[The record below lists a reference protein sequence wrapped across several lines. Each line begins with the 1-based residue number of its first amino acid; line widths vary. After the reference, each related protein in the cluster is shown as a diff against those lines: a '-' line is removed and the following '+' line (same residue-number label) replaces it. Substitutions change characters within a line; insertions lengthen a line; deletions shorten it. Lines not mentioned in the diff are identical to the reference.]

1 MKVLL
6 LILTL
11 YLVSGPVGCVEVTG
25 YTGGSVLIN
34 CIYDYMKYKNHTKY
48 FCKLNQKKECT
59 DQILLKTQNIG
70 AHDGRF
76 FLMDETQPGMFSV
89 LIKNVSQQDGGT
101 YRCGVEDKTAKPT
114 DVTLQVKED
123 PCCGKTLTQETHP
136 GETVSFTCKY
146 PQESK
151 YLYKYLYKVT
161 DHSYHVVIFALGL
174 LVQNGTFSLF
184 DHPQENLFNVSI
196 SNVTE
201 EDGGVYLCG
210 VQGQKDGDLKPYYS
224 LFNEI
229 QLHVT
234 PSRAHASSINII
246 IIIIAGVCVALLLI
260 GGSALIVYKLRHK
273 KIQDSAPSSSNR
285 RNTVNSDEV
294 HHTPYYE
301 EIPDTRASSTVYA
314 TTQDPDPHTAANQSA
329 HPPTATPVKDTY
341 SMAQLSHPAAESSAE
356 YATVDLCA

>member
-1 MKVLL
+1 MKIF
-6 LILTL
+6 LIFSLFL
-11 YLVSGPVGCVEVTG
+11 ISAGPVGCVEVTG
-25 YTGGSVLIN
+25 YKGGSVLIN

-48 FCKLNQKKECT
+48 FCKLNQRKECT
-59 DQILLKTQNIG
+59 DQILLKTQNPG

-76 FLMDETQPGMFSV
+76 ILMDETQPGTFSV

-123 PCCGKTLTQETHP
+123 PCCGKTLTQKTHP
-136 GETVSFTCKY
+136 GETVTFTCEY

-174 LVQNGTFSLF
+174 SAQNGRFSLF

-196 SNVTE
+196 SDVTE

-210 VQGQKDGDLKPYYS
+210 VQGQKKGDLKPYYS

-234 PSRAHASSINII
+234 HLGTSTGSSVII
-246 IIIIAGVCVALLLI
+246 IVCVCVALLLI
-260 GGSALIVYKLRHK
+260 GGLLLIYKLRRNK
-273 KIQDSAPSSSNR
+273 AEGSSNMRISTNNTANGDYENDPPGNQNVLSRSPVYQNQNPNIIQSYSAYQSLNPNTNQSDSAYQSLNPS
-285 RNTVNSDEV
+285 T
-294 HHTPYYE
+294 
-301 EIPDTRASSTVYA
+301 
-314 TTQDPDPHTAANQSA
+314 NQS
-329 HPPTATPVKDTY
+329 D
-341 SMAQLSHPAAESSAE
+341 SA
-356 YATVDLCA
+356 YQSLNPNTNQSDSAYQ